1 MIAKAAIIAG
11 RFEVQYEHDKIKVEI
26 DEKNKQA
33 VKKDN
38 KGEYQG
44 VIEQNIKKIMGADG
58 HEDNSFKYA
67 IAKVKMG
74 VKDRG

>member
-44 VIEQNIKKIMGADG
+44 VIEQNIKK
-58 HEDNSFKYA
+58 
-67 IAKVKMG
+67 
-74 VKDRG
+74 